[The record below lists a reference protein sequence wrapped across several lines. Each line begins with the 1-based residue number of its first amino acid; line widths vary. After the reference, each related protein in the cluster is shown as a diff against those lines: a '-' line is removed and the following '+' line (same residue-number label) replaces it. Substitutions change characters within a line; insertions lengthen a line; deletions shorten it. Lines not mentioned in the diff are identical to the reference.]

1 MCVVEKLSE
10 RNSFVMARMRANCTS
25 FSSSPKS
32 LSLSGEP
39 VDNFEIILAG
49 NSKLLQYSTVVAL
62 QVCLERLAPL
72 VGDDDG
78 GVDVLL
84 ALVVAQVRDP
94 PLSQLALHGEFELRS
109 G

>member
-1 MCVVEKLSE
+1 
-10 RNSFVMARMRANCTS
+10 MRILREIQNH
-25 FSSSPKS
+25 SSS
-32 LSLSGEP
+32 L
-39 VDNFEIILAG
+39 
-49 NSKLLQYSTVVAL
+49 STVVAL

-94 PLSQLALHGEFELRS
+94 PLFQLALHGEFELHLVHS
-109 G
+109 CVYFSLKG

>member
-1 MCVVEKLSE
+1 M
-10 RNSFVMARMRANCTS
+10 
-25 FSSSPKS
+25 
-32 LSLSGEP
+32 
-39 VDNFEIILAG
+39 AG
-49 NSKLLQYSTVVAL
+49 NSKLLHSTVVAL

-109 G
+109 GWKEQRAPRKSVFGFHKHPWNSISCNILQLNTLK